1 MLEGGQAGVYRHFKE
16 ADSGILYAMQM
27 VGCMSGFIRGL
38 DRENYDSIA
47 SRVTQHGAKLLKKPD
62 QCRAVL
68 SCSHLY
74 WNAVSFSHYR
84 WKPDKLASIIL
95 RKISF
100 FEATDNGNR

>member
-1 MLEGGQAGVYRHFKE
+1 MHGVRQRLRAQTGVYRHFKE
-16 ADSGILYAMQM
+16 ADFGILYAVQM

-74 WNAVSFSHYR
+74 WNAVSFNQYQLNSS
-84 WKPDKLASIIL
+84 KLA
-95 RKISF
+95 
-100 FEATDNGNR
+100 T